1 MPELKDSF
9 TSTGAKFFWHQEAM
23 QKLRNGKGQ
32 PIVTHLMPTD
42 VCNHTCA
49 FCSVGQREGDVLPF
63 RDMLDYLDILL
74 RYGLKAVIIS
84 GGGNPI
90 LYKCKKTGRNFNDL
104 VDAIHERGLE
114 IGLITNGM
122 PLREF
127 AFRRSMD
134 DRTFRDSWGTVRP
147 ETLDK
152 LTWIRISMSGLDHEE
167 NEVYVPDIDRGK
179 TTLGFSYVAHDIY
192 FDSAEKYHGKV
203 STPEDLVTIG
213 DARKEQK
220 GPRYFADRVPELVEQ
235 FRFYVDIYKPSY
247 LRLLPN
253 CLQPNLIADRVAMCQ
268 KIADAV
274 DPSCVFVQYK
284 PPKGPNVCYMHI
296 IHPVLNCDGYVYP
309 CDSVVLAAAELGYQ
323 NGRPN
328 HKFDSP
334 WRVCSWKDVSNIY
347 DNPLQSA
354 IKNPREQCRGC
365 VFWAGNEIL
374 EGVRSGT
381 IEPVRPL
388 VAPVHPNFI

>member
-167 NEVYVPDIDRGK
+167 NEVYVPDIDRDK
-179 TTLGFSYVAHDIY
+179 TTLGFSYIAHDIY

-203 STPEDLVTIG
+203 STPEDLITIG

-220 GPRYFADRVPELVEQ
+220 ATRYFADRIPELVEQ
-235 FRFYVDIYKPSY
+235 FRLYVETYKPSY

-253 CLQPNLIADRVAMCQ
+253 CLQPLHIPGRVKMLQRIADE
-268 KIADAV
+268 INPDI
-274 DPSCVFVQYK
+274 VFVQNK
-284 PPKGPNVCYMHI
+284 PPKAPQNCWIGYL
-296 IHPVLNCDGYVYP
+296 HPVLNACGGVFP
-309 CDSVVLAAAELGYQ
+309 CDATVLAVAENAYRE
-323 NGRPN
+323 GRSE
-328 HKFDSP
+328 HKFSSP
-334 WRVCSWKDVSNIY
+334 WRLCHWSEVAQLY
-347 DNPLQSA
+347 DNPVRSLVDSQRLCA
-354 IKNPREQCRGC
+354 GC
-365 VFWAGNEIL
+365 VFYQQNSIL
-374 EGVRSGT
+374 ETVVDGFIDITPPS
-381 IEPVRPL
+381 ESPL
-388 VAPVHPNFI
+388 HSNFV